1 MMGPVLRAT
10 LLRALVVL
18 LCFGLLAPIVIVAIA
33 SFSGDGYLKF
43 PPETLSTRWYA
54 RFLGDLRW
62 RQAILNSLM
71 IGVLASFLSTLLG
84 FLAAYAMVRG
94 QFPFK
99 RVIAALLLTPVIV
112 PHVITAVAIYF
123 LSARLGLVGV
133 RPWIAVAHSVVALP
147 VVLVILQS
155 ALRTVDP
162 ALERAA
168 MVFGCTRWGVFRR
181 VVLPIA
187 LPGVVSAA
195 LFSFLTSFDELVISI
210 FLAGFRSETLPVRI
224 WNSLLLE
231 VEPTIAA
238 VSTLLI
244 AVTALALGIDALRRK
259 LRGGAGLPARQG
271 RKPAPG
277 QSARRCCSMP
287 A

>member
-10 LLRALVVL
+10 LLRVLVVL

-43 PPETLSTRWYA
+43 PPESLSTRWYA
-54 RFLGDLRW
+54 RFLGDPRW
-62 RQAILNSLM
+62 RQAILNSFL
-71 IGVLASFLSTLLG
+71 IGALASALSTLIG
-84 FLAAYAMVRG
+84 FLAAYAMLRG
-94 QFPFK
+94 RLPLR
-99 RVIAALLLTPVIV
+99 RVVAALLLTPVIV

-123 LSARLGLVGV
+123 LSARFGLVSV

-168 MVFGCTRWGVFRR
+168 MVFGCTRWGVFHR
-181 VVLPIA
+181 VVLPLA

-195 LFSFLTSFDELVISI
+195 LFAFLTSFDELVISI

-244 AVTALALGIDALRRK
+244 AVTTIALGIDALLRRR
-259 LRGGAGLPARQG
+259 RGEGFPG
-271 RKPAPG
+271 R
-277 QSARRCCSMP
+277 
-287 A
+287 

>member
-1 MMGPVLRAT
+1 MMGPVLRDT
-10 LLRALVVL
+10 LLKGMVTL
-18 LCFGLLAPIVIVAIA
+18 LCVGMLAPIVIVAIA

-43 PPETLSTRWYA
+43 PPDSFSTQWYE
-54 RFLGDLRW
+54 RFLGDPRW
-62 RQAILNSLM
+62 RQAIMNSVM
-71 IGVLASFLSTLLG
+71 IAVLASLISTSLG
-84 FLAAYAMVRG
+84 FLAAYAMVRAH
-94 QFPFK
+94 FPLK
-99 RVIAALLLTPVIV
+99 RVVAALLLTPVIV
-112 PHVITAVAIYF
+112 PHVITAVAVYF
-123 LSARLGLVGV
+123 LSSRLGLVSI

-195 LFSFLTSFDELVISI
+195 LFAFLTSFDELVISI

-238 VSTLLI
+238 VSSLLI
-244 AVTALALGIDALRRK
+244 AVTALALGIDALLRR
-259 LRGGAGLPARQG
+259 LRGGVGGLPTR
-271 RKPAPG
+271 
-277 QSARRCCSMP
+277 
-287 A
+287 

>member
-1 MMGPVLRAT
+1 MMGPVMRAT
-10 LLRALVVL
+10 LLRVLVVL

-54 RFLGDLRW
+54 RFLGDPRW
-62 RQAILNSLM
+62 RQAIANSLM
-71 IGVLASFLSTLLG
+71 IGVMASFLSTLLG

-99 RVIAALLLTPVIV
+99 RVVGALLLTPVIV
-112 PHVITAVAIYF
+112 PHIITAVAVYF
-123 LSARLGLVGV
+123 LSARIGLVSV
-133 RPWIAVAHSVVALP
+133 RPWIAVAHSVVAMP

-181 VVLPIA
+181 VVLPLA

-244 AVTALALGIDALRRK
+244 VVTTIALAIDALLRR
-259 LRGGAGLPARQG
+259 LRGETAGLPAR
-271 RKPAPG
+271 
-277 QSARRCCSMP
+277 
-287 A
+287 

>member
-1 MMGPVLRAT
+1 MMGPVWRAT

-18 LCFGLLAPIVIVAIA
+18 LCFGLLAPIIIVAIA

-43 PPETLSTRWYA
+43 PPESLSTRWYE
-54 RFLGDLRW
+54 RFLGDPRW
-62 RQAILNSLM
+62 RQAIVNSLM
-71 IGVLASFLSTLLG
+71 IGALTSVLSTFLG

-123 LSARLGLVGV
+123 LSARMGLVGV
-133 RPWIAVAHSVVALP
+133 RPWIAVAHTVVAMP

-181 VVLPIA
+181 VVLPLA

-244 AVTALALGIDALRRK
+244 AVTTIALAIDALLRR
-259 LRGGAGLPARQG
+259 LRGGAGMPAR
-271 RKPAPG
+271 
-277 QSARRCCSMP
+277 
-287 A
+287 